1 MPRPRDYIDEI
12 KKAGAFVIPPKRPVV
27 IVEEHVPPVVETV
40 AVEPVSP
47 GEEVRPEES
56 YALVPGSEPVTVPE
70 PTATPDPE
78 IDALVGKYRDEPT
91 LGDVLDLVVVA
102 WSTHDPTG
110 QSRGGT
116 GLARIPNN
124 TQGDNKRKDGFHFKE
139 ADILSYG
146 VETLRPGSQIR
157 ARLAEPIWAASR
169 FSLKEIEIYKEDI
182 W

>member
-1 MPRPRDYIDEI
+1 MSKKREKDYIDEI
-12 KKAGAFVIPPKRPVV
+12 IKKGAFVVPPKRPVV
-27 IVEEHVPPVVETV
+27 EAPAPHVIEAVET
-40 AVEPVSP
+40 AIEPV
-47 GEEVRPEES
+47 EEVRSDEP
-56 YALVPGSEPVTVPE
+56 ADISEPV
-70 PTATPDPE
+70 ATPDPE
-78 IDALVGKYRDEPT
+78 IEALVGKYGYEPT

-102 WSTHDPTG
+102 WSIHDPTG

-139 ADILSYG
+139 SDILSYG

-169 FSLKEIEIYKEDI
+169 FSLKEIEIYKEDG
-182 W
+182 